1 MSSANQSPL
10 MNRPGRWPQAF
21 ACALLLAAG
30 GAARAA
36 AIIDNSGASAP
47 IMSPDGLVKVAL
59 KPITPI
65 SSATFDTALSFGIG
79 TVANGASAAGTYT
92 IASYQPVIKYNA
104 AGNPT
109 DGGAAINAQYVNPS
123 VPAANQQLQFIQV
136 ASTTGFGNA
145 YATPHIDPL
154 TPDDALPFYWTNAE
168 IGAYR
173 NASGSALSF
182 NDGPH
187 AGFGALANGPVSFT
201 ADLRLAQTDGA
212 TAATVRDG
220 FTWGYDM
227 TLATDGKTSASFNN
241 PSPGCPPATCAGV
254 GGAAFS
260 WGVGVNS
267 PPSSLQF
274 SGANFT
280 PTIGTPFQIGTLTYF
295 NGTIA
300 GGTEVDSVDL
310 DLANSFGFGAT
321 LGAPIPLAATLQL
334 INTSNGGIDPAADA
348 DFVLFQ
354 SGGFSGSFHVFE
366 GATASIPLMAEL
378 TAGATLIAEK
388 QLTDAGGLS
397 SPFTLQIS
405 GFGDVS
411 GGGFVTTDVPEPGT
425 IWLLALP
432 LFGLIRR
439 RGQ

>member
-1 MSSANQSPL
+1 MANAHPSPL
-10 MNRPGRWPQAF
+10 MKRPARRPQAF
-21 ACALLLAAG
+21 TCALLLAACCS
-30 GAARAA
+30 ARAA
-36 AIIDNSGASAP
+36 AIVDNSGASAP

-65 SSATFDTALSFGIG
+65 SSASFDPALSFGIG
-79 TVANGASAAGTYT
+79 TVTNGASATGTYT
-92 IASYQPVIKYNA
+92 ISSYQPVIQYNA

-109 DGGAAINAQYVNPS
+109 DGGATINAQYVNPS
-123 VPAANQQLQFIQV
+123 VPAASQQLQFIQV
-136 ASTTGFGNA
+136 ASTTGFSNA

-173 NASGSALSF
+173 NASGSALTFGDS
-182 NDGPH
+182 PS

-201 ADLRLAQTDGA
+201 GDLRLAQTDGA
-212 TAATVRDG
+212 TTATVRDG

-241 PSPGCPPATCAGV
+241 PGPGCPPATCAGV
-254 GGAAFS
+254 GGSAFS

-274 SGANFT
+274 SGSNFT

-300 GGTEVDSVDL
+300 GGTGVDSIDL
-310 DLANSFGFGAT
+310 NLANSFGFGAT
-321 LGAPIPLAATLQL
+321 FGAPIPLAATLQL
-334 INTSNGGIDPAADA
+334 INTPNGGIDPAADA

-378 TAGATLIAEK
+378 TAGAALIAEK
-388 QLTDAGGLS
+388 QSTDTGSLS
-397 SPFTLQIS
+397 SPFTLQMI

-425 IWLLALP
+425 MWLLALP
-432 LFGLIRR
+432 LLGLIRR
-439 RGQ
+439 RRQ